1 MTHAAAPEMLEVVD
15 LEVRYGAIRAIKGI
29 SFHVGEGEI
38 VALLGANGAGKTTT
52 QKTISG
58 MLRPS
63 AGRITFLGQ
72 RIDSVPAHEL
82 IRLGICHAPEGRHVF
97 PRMTVAENLDM
108 GAFRFKKIDQADLD
122 RVLEL
127 FPRLQERYRQVAGT
141 LSGGEQQMLAIG
153 RALMGK
159 PRLLLLDEPSMGLAP
174 MVVAQIF
181 DIVREINES
190 ASPSCS
196 WSRTLLRRSRWP
208 TAVMYSRR
216 ASSCCTARALSCSPT
231 TGSGP
236 LISARKSPRPESVLA
251 GSARHGRDANPPFRL
266 GFVPAMV
273 SLVVARN
280 VGLGGLIRRG
290 EIGVAYPCTGP
301 SCRVWRCSW
310 TGSSTQ
316 SNRSATRR
324 VRRSNVP
331 GRND

>member
-1 MTHAAAPEMLEVVD
+1 
-15 LEVRYGAIRAIKGI
+15 
-29 SFHVGEGEI
+29 VGEGEI

-72 RIDSVPAHEL
+72 RIDGVPAHEL

-190 ASPSCS
+190 GV
-196 WSRTLLRRSRWP
+196 TVLLVEQN
-208 TAVMYSRR
+208 A
-216 ASSCCTARALSCSPT
+216 AQALALADRGYVLET
-231 TGSGP
+231 GELVLHGTGSE
-236 LISARKSPRPESVLA
+236 LLA
-251 GSARHGRDANPPFRL
+251 DD
-266 GFVPAMV
+266 
-273 SLVVARN
+273 
-280 VGLGGLIRRG
+280 
-290 EIGVAYPCTGP
+290 
-301 SCRVWRCSW
+301 
-310 TGSSTQ
+310 
-316 SNRSATRR
+316 R
-324 VRRSNVP
+324 VRAAYLGEEIAAS
-331 GRND
+331 

>member
-29 SFHVGEGEI
+29 SFHVSEGEI

-72 RIDSVPAHEL
+72 RIDGVPAHEL

-190 ASPSCS
+190 GV
-196 WSRTLLRRSRWP
+196 TVLLVEQN
-208 TAVMYSRR
+208 A
-216 ASSCCTARALSCSPT
+216 AQALALADRGYVLE
-231 TGSGP
+231 TGE
-236 LISARKSPRPESVLA
+236 LVL
-251 GSARHGRDANPPFRL
+251 HG
-266 GFVPAMV
+266 
-273 SLVVARN
+273 
-280 VGLGGLIRRG
+280 
-290 EIGVAYPCTGP
+290 TG
-301 SCRVWRCSW
+301 
-310 TGSSTQ
+310 
-316 SNRSATRR
+316 AELLADDR
-324 VRRSNVP
+324 VRAAYLGEEIAAS
-331 GRND
+331 

>member
-1 MTHAAAPEMLEVVD
+1 MTHAAAPELLEVVD

-72 RIDSVPAHEL
+72 RIDGVPAHEL

-190 ASPSCS
+190 GV
-196 WSRTLLRRSRWP
+196 TVLLVEQN
-208 TAVMYSRR
+208 A
-216 ASSCCTARALSCSPT
+216 AQALALADRGYVLE
-231 TGSGP
+231 TGE
-236 LISARKSPRPESVLA
+236 LVL
-251 GSARHGRDANPPFRL
+251 HGT
-266 GFVPAMV
+266 GFELLADD
-273 SLVVARN
+273 
-280 VGLGGLIRRG
+280 
-290 EIGVAYPCTGP
+290 
-301 SCRVWRCSW
+301 
-310 TGSSTQ
+310 
-316 SNRSATRR
+316 R
-324 VRRSNVP
+324 VRAAYLGEEIAAS
-331 GRND
+331 